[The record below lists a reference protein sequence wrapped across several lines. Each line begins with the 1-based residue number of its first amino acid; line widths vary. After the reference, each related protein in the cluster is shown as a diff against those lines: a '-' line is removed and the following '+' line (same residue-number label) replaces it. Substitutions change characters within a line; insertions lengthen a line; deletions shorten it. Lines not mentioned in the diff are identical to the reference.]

1 MTTPRRSRA
10 STELGI
16 LEFIEQDAEAWR
28 EAERFADLPED
39 AVSQKDLERLYA
51 AFTKAEAAW
60 RMQRRKQGAS

>member
-1 MTTPRRSRA
+1 MTAPRPSRA
-10 STELGI
+10 STDLGI

-28 EAERFADLPED
+28 EAERFAQLPED

-60 RMQRRKQGAS
+60 RRQRVREAKP